1 METKR
6 KAASRRRADNVVIVC
21 AEEEVRDVIAHWL
34 MSSGMDVVIAADG
47 YQAARALKRGSGW
60 LITDRVLPP
69 WPGLDPFLDLRS
81 RYPHLSI
88 VFVEGSNVHDTILA
102 RVTGANTTLPRP
114 LTRQAVVGALSFS
127 DAAE

>member
-1 METKR
+1 MNTKP
-6 KAASRRRADNVVIVC
+6 KATRRSADNVVIVC
-21 AEEEVRDVIAHWL
+21 AEEEIRDVVAHWL
-34 MSSGMDVVIAADG
+34 TLNGMDVVVAADG

-81 RYPHLSI
+81 RYPKLNI
-88 VFVEGSNVHDTILA
+88 VFVEGTNIHDTILA
-102 RVTGANTTLPRP
+102 RVTGANATLSRP
-114 LTRQAVVGALSFS
+114 LTRQAVVDALGFA